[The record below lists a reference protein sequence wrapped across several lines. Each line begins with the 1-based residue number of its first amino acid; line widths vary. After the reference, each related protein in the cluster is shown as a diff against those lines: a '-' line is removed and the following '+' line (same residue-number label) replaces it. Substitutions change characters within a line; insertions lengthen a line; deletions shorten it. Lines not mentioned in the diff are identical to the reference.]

1 MIAILGCMALA
12 ALSHSVTKRELTY
25 LALGDSYTIGESVPY
40 EDRWPTRLVQL
51 LRKSGKEVAA
61 PVFVSRTGWTADELI
76 REIHSIGD
84 PNTYDLVT
92 LLIGVNNQ
100 YRGLDIDLFRQNF
113 KELLGIAAKFAR
125 GKKSH
130 VVVVSIPNWGL
141 VPFAKGRNA
150 AQITAAIKHYNE
162 VCAHETRAFGAQ
174 FVDISPLADKAAGDP
189 SFVASDGLH
198 YSGKM
203 HQLWAEK
210 VLPVA
215 KKILSK

>member
-1 MIAILGCMALA
+1 MIALLGGLALA
-12 ALSHSVTKRELTY
+12 ALSYGVDKRQFSY

-51 LRKSGKEVAA
+51 LRKSGKDVED
-61 PVFVSRTGWTADELI
+61 PVFVARTGWTADELI

-84 PNTYDLVT
+84 PNKYDLVT

-113 KELLGIAAKFAR
+113 KELLVIASRFAR

-141 VPFAKGRNA
+141 VPFAKGRNVA
-150 AQITAAIKHYNE
+150 HITAAIKHYNE
-162 VCAHETRAFGAQ
+162 VCGHEARAFGAQ
-174 FVDISPLADKAAGDP
+174 FVDITALADKAAGDP
-189 SFVASDGLH
+189 SLVASDGLH

-215 KKILSK
+215 KKLLKE